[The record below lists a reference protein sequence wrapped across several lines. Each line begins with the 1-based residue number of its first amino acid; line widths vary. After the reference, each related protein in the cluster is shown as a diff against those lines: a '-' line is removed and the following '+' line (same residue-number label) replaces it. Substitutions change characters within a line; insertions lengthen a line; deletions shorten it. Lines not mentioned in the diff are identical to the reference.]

1 MEDDKL
7 EEVKEIVEE
16 IIDTTESPP
25 PPEPE
30 AKKPNIVVR
39 VFKGSFRVFGKLILF
54 SIAAFFIFLPI
65 WVVLPVETKAE
76 ISAKVAVKTG
86 YVIPTYNSTSEEEAE
101 KAAKEAEE
109 ANEDAAYYAELDSY
123 VEPVIDQIIT
133 SDMSDYDK
141 AKAVYDW
148 ICANIAYDYAGL
160 ETGTGNGDPLEVM
173 QTGLADCGGYSGLFD
188 YFMMKLGISCEVVN
202 GSAPEGGYHAWNKV
216 NINGQWL
223 NVDATW
229 GDSPN
234 SEDYFGKTDTEFVAL
249 GYTVESTSN
258 PF

>member
-1 MEDDKL
+1 MNDEN
-7 EEVKEIVEE
+7 IEE
-16 IIDTTESPP
+16 IKEVDVDSTIDTTGSDPP
-25 PPEPE
+25 PLLEPE
-30 AKKPNIVVR
+30 AKKQNIVVR
-39 VFKGSFRVFGKLILF
+39 IVKGIFRIFGKLILV
-54 SIAAFFIFLPI
+54 AVTAFFIFLPI

-76 ISAKVAVKTG
+76 ISAKVEAKTG
-86 YVIPTYNSTSEEEAE
+86 YVIPTYDPYADEEEI
-101 KAAKEAEE
+101 EE
-109 ANEDAAYYAELDSY
+109 ANEEAAYYAELDSY

-133 SDMSDYDK
+133 SDMTDYDK

-202 GSAPEGGYHAWNKV
+202 GDAPDGGYHAWNKV
-216 NINGQWL
+216 NINGKWL

-234 SEDYFGKTDTEFVAL
+234 SEDYFGKTDAEFADL
-249 GYTVESTSN
+249 GYTAEATN
-258 PF
+258 DPF